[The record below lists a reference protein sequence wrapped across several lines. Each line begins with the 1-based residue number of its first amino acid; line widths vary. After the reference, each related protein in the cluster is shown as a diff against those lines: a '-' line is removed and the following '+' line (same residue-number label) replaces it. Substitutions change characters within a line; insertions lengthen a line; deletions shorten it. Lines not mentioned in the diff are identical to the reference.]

1 MFIKSLENLVKKEIA
16 IQEMATH
23 SSILAWRVPG
33 TEEPG
38 GLLSMGLHRVG
49 HDWSDLT
56 AAVIQKHG
64 GRLGLRSAFLSS
76 QVRFSQSVQ
85 LLNHVRFCNPMDCS
99 TPGFP
104 VHHQLP
110 ELARSNSCPS
120 SWWCRPTVSPSV
132 VLFSSCLQSFPSSGS
147 GGQSIGASASVLP
160 TNIQDGSPLG
170 WTGWISLQS
179 KEDSSPTPVFK
190 SINSSALSFLY
201 VPTLTS
207 IHDYWQNYS
216 FD

>member
-76 QVRFSQSVQ
+76 
-85 LLNHVRFCNPMDCS
+85 
-99 TPGFP
+99 
-104 VHHQLP
+104 
-110 ELARSNSCPS
+110 
-120 SWWCRPTVSPSV
+120 
-132 VLFSSCLQSFPSSGS
+132 
-147 GGQSIGASASVLP
+147 
-160 TNIQDGSPLG
+160 
-170 WTGWISLQS
+170 
-179 KEDSSPTPVFK
+179 
-190 SINSSALSFLY
+190 
-201 VPTLTS
+201 
-207 IHDYWQNYS
+207 
-216 FD
+216 